1 MNRVAPH
8 QPRQPTPVQAG
19 QRSVQANHVGRPGP
33 APTTKGISQNPCE
46 KFSKSPCCRLSLSR
60 LWFLMEPLFSQGD
73 WRWIIF
79 IVFGVV
85 VYVLLGTHGDRIG
98 RTVGKFRNRFFRQP
112 QSRTA
117 TVAASR
123 VPTSVDPEQSEVSYY
138 GPNGLMVAVFM
149 TVENH
154 LDVEIRLKKLALDVE
169 MVAGCLNCRFLEF
182 QPCLSLDRV
191 KTVGNIMV
199 PARQALEGWA
209 HFQCKDNIRIVD
221 FRRFVFVAQAI
232 GEPEQVYTFE
242 PYDWDHA
249 RRGQSTI
256 VMPPP
261 GTDT

>member
-1 MNRVAPH
+1 MPRTNPGNQHQYKRVNGPFKLIMPGA
-8 QPRQPTPVQAG
+8 
-19 QRSVQANHVGRPGP
+19 RSSTDHERHF
-33 APTTKGISQNPCE
+33 TKSMRKVLKGAV
-46 KFSKSPCCRLSLSR
+46 LSVVVVVLS
-60 LWFLMEPLFSQGD
+60 FLMEPLFPLGD
-73 WRWIIF
+73 WRWIIL

-98 RTVGKFRNRFFRQP
+98 RTVGKFWNWFFRQP
-112 QSRTA
+112 KSRTA
-117 TVAASR
+117 TVPASR

-154 LDVEIRLKKLALDVE
+154 LDVKIRLKKLALDVE
-169 MVAGCLNCRFLEF
+169 MVAECLNCRFLEF

-199 PARQALEGWA
+199 PARQAVEGWA
-209 HFQCKDNIRIVD
+209 HFQCKDDIRIVD

>member
-1 MNRVAPH
+1 MPRTNPGNQHQYKRVNGPFKLIMSGA
-8 QPRQPTPVQAG
+8 
-19 QRSVQANHVGRPGP
+19 RSSTDHERHF
-33 APTTKGISQNPCE
+33 TKPMRKVLKVTGGW
-46 KFSKSPCCRLSLSR
+46 LSR

-73 WRWIIF
+73 WRWL
-79 IVFGVV
+79 IV
-85 VYVLLGTHGDRIG
+85 IG
-98 RTVGKFRNRFFRQP
+98 RTCGKFRNRFFRQP